1 MGVEVYADLYVL
13 INAGMDLIC
22 LSITA
27 ALLHRRLLRWRA
39 IFGAT
44 IGGIYALAALL
55 LGLEGLPGLLLDSLA
70 AAAITALVFW
80 KKKMRIGAFL
90 RTVAVFLL
98 SSVLLGGIMTVLF
111 SVLNRLELPLKSL
124 QGDGLS
130 VWIFAAV
137 ATVSGLLTRR
147 SGRALRRSEN
157 TEQVTL
163 CLTLYGKRAR
173 LSARVDSGNLLR
185 DPLSGKSVVAVD
197 RKIVRSLLPDGFLE
211 HWQERRDYARRV
223 RLIPTKTATGEG
235 ILVALLPDS
244 LTAVTNGRETE
255 LDCLV
260 AAVELDGKAGDF
272 DALLPAD

>member
-27 ALLHRRLLRWRA
+27 ALLHRCLPRWRG
-39 IFGAT
+39 ILGAAV
-44 IGGIYALAALL
+44 GGIYALASLL
-55 LGLEGLPGLLLDSLA
+55 LNLEGIPGLLSDILA
-70 AAAITALVFW
+70 ASAITVLVFW
-80 KKKMRIGAFL
+80 ERKMRFGSFL

-111 SVLNRLELPLKSL
+111 EALNRLNLPLNSL

-130 VWIFAAV
+130 VWLFAAV

-147 SGRALRRSEN
+147 GGRALRRAEN

-163 CLTLYGKRAR
+163 LVMVDGKSAR

-185 DPLSGKSVVAVD
+185 DPISGKSVVAVN
-197 RKIVRSLLPDGFLE
+197 RRILEPLLPNGFLE
-211 HWQERRDYARRV
+211 HWQTRRDYARRA

-235 ILVALLPDS
+235 MLVAILPDS
-244 LTAVTNGRETE
+244 LKVITNGRETE
-255 LDCLV
+255 IDCLV
-260 AAVELDGKAGDF
+260 AAAELDGAGGF